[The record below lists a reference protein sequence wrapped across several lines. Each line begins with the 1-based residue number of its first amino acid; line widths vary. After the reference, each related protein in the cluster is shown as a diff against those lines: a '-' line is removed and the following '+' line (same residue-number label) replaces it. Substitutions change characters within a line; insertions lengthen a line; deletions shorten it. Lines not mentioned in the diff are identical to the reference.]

1 MTSFPKKR
9 FRRSGFPER
18 CPPLRGGFFMAE
30 WLIVPFQAGCMNRV
44 VERRS
49 MIHRYVTN
57 IPIRWGKLEGSNLP
71 VFRVADKPLVISPP
85 PRLRL
90 SKAGSHTGAVIR

>member
-1 MTSFPKKR
+1 
-9 FRRSGFPER
+9 
-18 CPPLRGGFFMAE
+18 MAE

-57 IPIRWGKLEGSNLP
+57 IPIRWRKPEVSNLP
-71 VFRVADKPLVISPP
+71 VSGRPTNRSLSR
-85 PRLRL
+85 RLNGYAFLRQAL
-90 SKAGSHTGAVIR
+90 IKS